1 MTIEGVLCMLEHDLI
16 YQQIFDELAK
26 ELLSGEALIKR
37 QQRDY
42 FQTGA
47 RSLEAQK
54 LEQAYFDIRLQS
66 AICAEIH
73 QHALQALRLKEMDA
87 AYFRSKEA
95 DYADKEREEYNQ
107 SIGMAIELQIKELK
121 QRLMQQLTVVIAFLK
136 DQIHKID
143 QFIQLLSHQIEEL
156 KNIKNKIIE
165 AHIQPRIQIIKTQ
178 IEKKKLTYTT
188 QGGEEIN
195 LQEHL
200 NHLWDL
206 LMTKI
211 KEGKVNG
218 SHFEKALCNAP
229 YEKGLII
236 QSILHSCTQT
246 LTPQDEIGIQ
256 HQVLQAM
263 KEQRQYA
270 EIIQILQNPIAKADK
285 NILFLEKYQ
294 KTAFKIQA
302 KLQEQL
308 IESQKALSD
317 SVSEYAE
324 IQKQVHQSAHFL
336 DSTPH
341 LAQQHQHLITEGHK
355 ALTFV
360 ASQKI
365 GLAINNT
372 PNKDADDPHFLFSI

>member
-1 MTIEGVLCMLEHDLI
+1 MLEHDLI
-16 YQQIFDELAK
+16 HQQILIFDELAK

-42 FQTGA
+42 FQKGT

-73 QHALQALRLKEMDA
+73 QHALQALRLKELSS
-87 AYFRSKEA
+87 AYLRSKEVDDA
-95 DYADKEREEYNQ
+95 ELAREEYNESMRVLLLRQ
-107 SIGMAIELQIKELK
+107 VKELK
-121 QRLMQQLTVVIAFLK
+121 PKLILQLTEVIAFLK
-136 DQIHKID
+136 DQIHKLK
-143 QFIQLLSHQIEEL
+143 QFIQLLSHQIDEL

-165 AHIQPRIQIIKTQ
+165 AHIQPRIHRIKTQ
-178 IEKKKLTYTT
+178 VGKKKLSYTT
-188 QGGEEIN
+188 QAGEEVD

-218 SHFEKALCNAP
+218 GHFEKALCNAP

-236 QSILHSCTQT
+236 QSIQHSYTKT
-246 LTPQDEIGIQ
+246 LTEQDEVAIQ
-256 HQVLQAM
+256 HKVLQAM

-294 KTAFKIQA
+294 KAALKSQA
-302 KLQEQL
+302 KHQEQL
-308 IESQKALSD
+308 IESQKALAD
-317 SVSEYAE
+317 SMTEFAD
-324 IQKQVHQSAHFL
+324 IQKKVHQATRFL
-336 DSTPH
+336 NSTPH
-341 LAQQHQHLITEGHK
+341 LAQQNQHLIAEGHK

-360 ASQKI
+360 ESQKI
-365 GLAINNT
+365 GLALNNI
-372 PNKDADDPHFLFSI
+372 PSKDADDPHFLFSI